1 MYCPICKIKGKTVS
15 TSSQEDFTIRKCKC
29 PRCKTYYFTKETFYR
44 FTEPYRQK
52 KEIDLNKVALEL
64 DKYVEKDDEQVKI
77 IAPEGKIEFGRLED
91 FL

>member
-15 TSSQEDFTIRKCKC
+15 TFSQKDCTIRKCKC
-29 PRCKTYYFTKETFYR
+29 PKCKTYYFTKETFYR

>member
-15 TSSQEDFTIRKCKC
+15 TFSQKDCTIRKCKC
-29 PRCKTYYFTKETFYR
+29 PQCKTYYFTKETFYR